1 MEGQDAAQEIETGAG
16 NAKRSRNK
24 SRRKKRRRST
34 PNTARSRTA
43 LSSFSLN
50 RSESVDPV
58 SSQVLLEDPL
68 QRSLSGVETERMHR
82 EKGEIQSAFKSV
94 ENWITEEESRP
105 KVRSLQYSYYLCS
118 EFKLH
123 FSLTRVRR
131 WHHWIPWRQSSSNQ
145 RFRGPDPREDCRRG
159 CLLRRR
165 SSCRPWTREASNS
178 GSSRPPRRW

>member
-1 MEGQDAAQEIETGAG
+1 MSPEVSLEGQDAAQEIETGAG

-68 QRSLSGVETERMHR
+68 QRSLSGVEMERMHR

-105 KVRSLQYSYYLCS
+105 KVRSLQYSCYPL
-118 EFKLH
+118 
-123 FSLTRVRR
+123 
-131 WHHWIPWRQSSSNQ
+131 
-145 RFRGPDPREDCRRG
+145 
-159 CLLRRR
+159 
-165 SSCRPWTREASNS
+165 
-178 GSSRPPRRW
+178 